1 MVLMNFPGQVGLKS
15 VGCAHY
21 LDRRAAV
28 KEMQLEC
35 ETVSIK
41 EDGGGEATINSICA
55 PFNAQIPET
64 GPPPVRVI
72 PSAVVGGKE
81 SPGRIMDSAIN
92 HTSIPHSHPQ

>member
-1 MVLMNFPGQVGLKS
+1 
-15 VGCAHY
+15 

-92 HTSIPHSHPQ
+92 QAAEQGAIQVAVVPPAVALVHR